1 VEVPGHDLCWP
12 DCPKVSSAAE
22 CQALCWAAPDCRTWS
37 WKTDED
43 ADPASWWDCDLKN
56 CTLGLD
62 CGEVGSNGTRYS
74 GPKAC
79 TYNTFAAADGAER
92 DDSWLL
98 GLVLGLGYNAVFFGL
113 CSIPCCIEN
122 AKKKKE
128 NGGRSGGEVRGAPPR
143 TTSCAPPEKLG
154 RPTPAR
160 PRPEPKAKV
169 KPTGVPEGTL
179 ESDGTVESESQV

>member
-1 VEVPGHDLCWP
+1 MCRSQRELSNAYFVAKFGFDTAVNELFQV
-12 DCPKVSSAAE
+12 CPLSAYRS
-22 CQALCWAAPDCRTWS
+22 PR
-37 WKTDED
+37 
-43 ADPASWWDCDLKN
+43 WDCDLKN

-113 CSIPCCIEN
+113 CFCLN
-122 AKKKKE
+122 TRTVFF
-128 NGGRSGGEVRGAPPR
+128 GRSGGEVRGAPPQ
-143 TTSCAPPEKLG
+143 TMFFL
-154 RPTPAR
+154 
-160 PRPEPKAKV
+160 
-169 KPTGVPEGTL
+169 TL
-179 ESDGTVESESQV
+179 ERIFSNFSCFLIFF